1 MKKFL
6 TTTAAAI
13 TLLFAGGY
21 VFSTVA
27 REAQAD
33 QTPAAVPHL
42 DPHVGYYEQ
51 YLINLGLT
59 QSKR

>member
-6 TTTAAAI
+6 TTTAAIA
-13 TLLFAGGY
+13 LLFAGGY

-27 REAQAD
+27 KEAQAD
-33 QTPAAVPHL
+33 QAPAAVPHL